1 MPFETRMTSSGGMV
15 TGSEHVT
22 REDGIAVLVVLAEN
36 PRWEHLIVDV
46 SRSDS
51 PVILTRDQELE
62 GLHQLARIVRDLDL
76 PDGFRIAV
84 ITSSVTAPRAA
95 DFVDLSRSLD
105 TGVDVQTFIDLND
118 ALDWLG
124 ATLDTD

>member
-1 MPFETRMTSSGGMV
+1 MPFETRFTSSGGMV

-22 REDGIAVLVVLAEN
+22 REDGIAALVVLAEN
-36 PRWEHLIVDV
+36 PGWQHLIVDV
-46 SRSDS
+46 SKSDS

-62 GLHQLARIVRDLDL
+62 GLHQLARIVRDLGL
-76 PDGFRIAV
+76 PDGFRIAL

-105 TGVDVQTFIDLND
+105 TGVEVETFVDVND
-118 ALDWLG
+118 ALAWVG
-124 ATLDTD
+124 ATLADD